1 MRIHL
6 AVLSLVLALA
16 AGGVAAAQVT
26 GGGLNTQR
34 GMEQQNNSGQA
45 GFVTL
50 VARGEK
56 TFVSVR
62 LDGAPAGRIEP
73 AHVHRGECPN
83 INPVPTYPLN
93 PVVNGRSTTLVN
105 VPLRKL
111 MSGNYSVNVHAGA
124 KNLTHYVSCGYLT
137 SGT

>member
-6 AVLSLVLALA
+6 MVFSSILVLA
-16 AGGVAAAQVT
+16 AGGIAAAQMT
-26 GGGLNTQR
+26 SAGLATER

-50 VARGEK
+50 VERGEK
-56 TFVSVR
+56 TLVNIR
-62 LDGAPAGRIEP
+62 LDGAPAGRVEP
-73 AHVHRGECPN
+73 AHVHRGECPK
-83 INPVPTYPLN
+83 INPAPAYPLN

-105 VPLRKL
+105 VPLSRL
-111 MSGNYSVNVHAGA
+111 VSGNYSVNVHASA

-137 SGT
+137 PGT